1 MEAAPCRRKGLQTF
15 ATLLKN
21 QFRKDCFSMSIVQPR
36 TLSGFMEL
44 LPARQIQF
52 DRMAAIIRESFSLYG
67 FTPLDTPLIEA
78 SEVLLAKGGG
88 ETEKQIYR
96 FTKGDSD
103 LSLRFDLT
111 VPLAKYVALNY
122 ANLAFPFRRFQ
133 IGKVYRGERAQRG
146 RFREFYQADI
156 DIIGDGKL
164 DISNDAEIPAIIYRT
179 FTALGLKRFQIRVN
193 NRKVLNGFYAMLDL
207 THKSGAIMRT
217 VDKLEK
223 IGAPQV
229 RELLMGE
236 EIGLTAQQAGEIMN
250 FIAITGTNQQV
261 LDALEGYRGRHPL
274 FDEGLDE
281 LKAVAKNLA
290 AFGVPE
296 DHFAVDLTIARGLDY
311 YTGTVYETTML
322 DHPEIGSIC
331 SGGRYDNLAEYY
343 TEKQLPG
350 VGISIGLTRLFF
362 VLEDQ
367 GYLNNNLN
375 TAPADALILPMTD
388 DMAAAI
394 SLATTLRNQSVRVQI
409 YGEQKKFKQK
419 MSYADK
425 LGVPYVIFLGEEEIA
440 AGVCAVK
447 NMRTGE
453 QVKLSPAEAVTLI
466 QGGLVEL
473 NQGTP
478 ILDKGE

>member
-1 MEAAPCRRKGLQTF
+1 
-15 ATLLKN
+15 
-21 QFRKDCFSMSIVQPR
+21 MSKVQPR

-44 LPARQIQF
+44 MPARQIQF
-52 DRMAAIIRESFSLYG
+52 DRMMAVLRESYSLYG
-67 FTPLDTPLIEA
+67 FTPLDTPIIEA

-96 FTKGDSD
+96 FQKGDSD

-111 VPLAKYVALNY
+111 VPLAKYVAQYSNQ
-122 ANLAFPFRRFQ
+122 LAFPFRRFQ

-156 DIIGDGKL
+156 DVIGDSKL

-179 FTALGLKRFQIRVN
+179 FTAMGLKRFQIRVN

-207 THKSGAIMRT
+207 THESGAIMRT
-217 VDKLEK
+217 VDKLDK
-223 IGAPQV
+223 IGAAQV
-229 RELLMGE
+229 KELLMAE
-236 EIGLTAQQAGEIMN
+236 EIGLSAEQAGEIMR
-250 FIAITGTNQQV
+250 FIAINGSNAEV
-261 LDALEGYRGRHPL
+261 LQALEGYRGRHPL
-274 FDEGLDE
+274 FDEGLEE
-281 LKAVAKNLA
+281 LTTVARYLA

-296 DHFAVDLTIARGLDY
+296 DHFKVDLTIARGLDY

-331 SGGRYDNLAEYY
+331 SGGRFDNLAEYY
-343 TEKQLPG
+343 TDKKLPG

-367 GYLNNNLN
+367 GYLNDQLN
-375 TAPADALILPMTD
+375 TAPADVLILPMTED
-388 DMAAAI
+388 LSAAI
-394 SLATTLRNQSVRVQI
+394 ALATQLRNAGVRTQL

-425 LGVPYVIFLGEEEIA
+425 LGVPYVIFLGEEEISS
-440 AGVCAVK
+440 GVAAVK

-453 QVKLSPAEAVTLI
+453 QVKLSPDEAVKLI
-466 QGGLVEL
+466 QSGLEQL
-473 NQGTP
+473 NQGAP
-478 ILDKGE
+478 VVDKVVDKE